1 MTRRT
6 RWILALAAIA
16 VLGLTMTVFADRNPW
31 HNGRM
36 GMGGWGWS
44 SGGYNHGNGHGFNYM
59 GDITPEQ
66 IVQVEKERNEFFKQT
81 EDLRRILYAKE
92 MELRNELGKERP
104 DPAVASELQSELS
117 KLRSEFDQKSLEFK
131 LQMRDVA
138 PGYNRD
144 YHGYSRMN
152 GYGTG
157 GSCCL

>member
-31 HNGRM
+31 YDGRM
-36 GMGGWGWS
+36 GMGGWGC
-44 SGGYNHGNGHGFNYM
+44 SGGYGHGFNDM

-66 IVQVEKERNEFFKQT
+66 IVQVERERNEFFKQA
-81 EDLRRILYAKE
+81 EDLRRLLYAKE
-92 MELRNELGKERP
+92 MELRNELEKERP
-104 DPAVASELQSELS
+104 DPAVAFELQSELS

-157 GSCCL
+157 GNCCI